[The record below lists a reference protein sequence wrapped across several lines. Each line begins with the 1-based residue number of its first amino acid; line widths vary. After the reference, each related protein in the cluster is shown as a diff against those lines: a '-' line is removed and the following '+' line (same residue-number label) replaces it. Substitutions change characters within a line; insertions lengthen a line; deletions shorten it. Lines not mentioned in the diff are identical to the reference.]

1 MLELDPLLS
10 SIVERAVELLSGDGG
25 SLQLCDYANRQL
37 KVEVARGLDALTG
50 LVFAFGE
57 GLTGRIVETGERLV
71 VNDYRAWPEHSPQ
84 LEVEPFR
91 SQLGAVVGTPI
102 KGQDDRVLGA
112 LNVFAKPAGR
122 TFSEHDAMLLDSF
135 AGRAAIAIHNARL
148 YQEKSAL
155 YDVSRAITSSGRL
168 EEVLDKIWRAMRPLI
183 PAESA
188 LLFRWD
194 PEAGE
199 LSLGGSF
206 GYDKVFLKEQRFTFR
221 QREGY
226 PGWVAATRQ
235 SLLISDV
242 AVRPDFPPKYPEMN
256 NGKPLGSFAGVPLV
270 VRDQLVGVFA
280 LTSTARGVLLEE
292 HLRLLEALAE
302 QIADRSGTGPALRG
316 DGIARRRKDPAGRQ
330 A

>member
-1 MLELDPLLS
+1 MPSGRAPPRADERELALQRQLRELDAQIASVLELDPLLS

-50 LVFAFGE
+50 LVFTFGE

-102 KGQDDRVLGA
+102 KGQDDVRVLGA

-168 EEVLDKIWRAMRPLI
+168 EEVLDKIWPAVRPLI

-199 LSLGGSF
+199 LWLGVRSATTRSSSRSSASPFANVRGI
-206 GYDKVFLKEQRFTFR
+206 RA
-221 QREGY
+221 
-226 PGWVAATRQ
+226 GWP
-235 SLLISDV
+235 
-242 AVRPDFPPKYPEMN
+242 RPAN
-256 NGKPLGSFAGVPLV
+256 
-270 VRDQLVGVFA
+270 
-280 LTSTARGVLLEE
+280 
-292 HLRLLEALAE
+292 HC
-302 QIADRSGTGPALRG
+302 
-316 DGIARRRKDPAGRQ
+316 
-330 A
+330 